1 LYAAIFYAL
10 AIVILTATG
19 LAITRRQPI
28 HAVLYLIVAFLG
40 TAALF
45 FLLGAP
51 LLAAF
56 VIILYAGAIM
66 VLILFVIMLFQRS
79 PREIGQLPQ
88 WRPATLLGIVF
99 LAVLVAMV
107 FKDSGSGIV
116 LQGAAAQ
123 PKDFGHFL
131 FDRYWLAVE
140 IISVLLLVALV
151 AIIQVGKGRDTGDD
165 EAERQ
170 INPVRNSSEALIH
183 GGIVSK
189 STPTAEQQGIV
200 SNGVKEGRS

>member
-1 LYAAIFYAL
+1 MSLYAAIFYAL
-10 AIVILTATG
+10 AVVILTATG

-56 VIILYAGAIM
+56 VVILYAGAIM
-66 VLILFVIMLFQRS
+66 VLFVFVVMLFQRS
-79 PREIGQLPQ
+79 PRELGLLPH
-88 WRPATLLGIVF
+88 WGPATLLGIVF
-99 LAVLVAMV
+99 LVVAIAIV
-107 FKDSGSGIV
+107 FKDPSSGIV
-116 LQGAAAQ
+116 LQVAAAQ

-131 FDRYWLAVE
+131 FDRYWMAVE

-151 AIIQVGKGRDTGDD
+151 AIIQVGKGRG
-165 EAERQ
+165 
-170 INPVRNSSEALIH
+170 V
-183 GGIVSK
+183 GGN
-189 STPTAEQQGIV
+189 EGQE
-200 SNGVKEGRS
+200 KEGRS

>member
-1 LYAAIFYAL
+1 LTLSEAEVTLRGAIFYFL

-66 VLILFVIMLFQRS
+66 VLVLFVIMMFQRS
-79 PREIGQLPQ
+79 PRELGLAPQ
-88 WRPATLLGIVF
+88 WGHATLLGIAF
-99 LAVLVAMV
+99 LAVADAMV
-107 FKDSGSGIV
+107 S
-116 LQGAAAQ
+116 
-123 PKDFGHFL
+123 
-131 FDRYWLAVE
+131 
-140 IISVLLLVALV
+140 
-151 AIIQVGKGRDTGDD
+151 
-165 EAERQ
+165 
-170 INPVRNSSEALIH
+170 
-183 GGIVSK
+183 
-189 STPTAEQQGIV
+189 
-200 SNGVKEGRS
+200 

>member
-1 LYAAIFYAL
+1 MSLYAVIFYFL
-10 AIVILTATG
+10 ATIILASSA

-56 VIILYAGAIM
+56 VVILYAGAIM
-66 VLILFVIMLFQRS
+66 VLVLFAIMLLQRS
-79 PREIGQLPQ
+79 LREVGPMPQ
-88 WRPATLLGIVF
+88 WRHAVLLGAAF
-99 LAVLVAMV
+99 LAFAVAMV

-116 LQGAAAQ
+116 LKGATTQ
-123 PKDFGHFL
+123 PKEFGRFL

-140 IISVLLLVALV
+140 IVSILLLVALV
-151 AIIQVGKGRDTGDD
+151 TILQVAKRRGTTDA
-165 EAERQ
+165 EAREM
-170 INPVRNSSEALIH
+170 EEHA
-183 GGIVSK
+183 
-189 STPTAEQQGIV
+189 
-200 SNGVKEGRS
+200 